1 MGRPSEQQDQ
11 PDPRAPH
18 GTLSAYY
25 MPGLGW
31 AQGIQGEEHKL
42 CHNGTNM
49 ELGKRI
55 TEVERWWYLLYLWGS
70 RMVSLVKYD
79 I

>member
-1 MGRPSEQQDQ
+1 MPSEQQDQ

-18 GTLSAYY
+18 GTLNAYY

-42 CHNGTNM
+42 CATM
-49 ELGKRI
+49 EQ
-55 TEVERWWYLLYLWGS
+55 TWSWG
-70 RMVSLVKYD
+70 RE
-79 I
+79 